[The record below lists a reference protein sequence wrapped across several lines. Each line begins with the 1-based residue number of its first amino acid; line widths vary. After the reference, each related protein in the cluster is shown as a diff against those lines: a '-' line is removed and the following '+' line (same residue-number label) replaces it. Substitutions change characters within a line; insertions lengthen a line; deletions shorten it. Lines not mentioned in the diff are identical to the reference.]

1 MGIFIFFVLLGLFFW
16 IIVTLSTIN
25 DNTKR
30 IYSEVEAIS
39 EQIERIESEQVEMR
53 RRIGQI
59 TSEGRFTH
67 RRDE

>member
-59 TSEGRFTH
+59 TSEARFTH